1 MMKRKALFAAIFAS
15 TLGALPLAASA
26 DKVIVVQEAPPPLR
40 HEVVPEARHGYV
52 WAPGYWDYRH
62 GHYAWVN
69 GHWERERHG
78 MYWHPNRWEQ
88 RDGQW
93 VFERGRWDKERFAE
107 NRHDRDH
114 DRDHDGVP
122 NSRDHDRDGDGVP
135 NRVDRAPD
143 NPHRQ

>member
-1 MMKRKALFAAIFAS
+1 
-15 TLGALPLAASA
+15 
-26 DKVIVVQEAPPPLR
+26 
-40 HEVVPEARHGYV
+40 
-52 WAPGYWDYRH
+52 
-62 GHYAWVN
+62 
-69 GHWERERHG
+69 

-88 RDGQW
+88 RDGKW
-93 VFERGRWDKERFAE
+93 VFEHGRWDKERFAE
-107 NRHDRDH
+107 NRHEGHH